1 MPNRILRAELLDSE
15 PWLALKDN
23 ADRCAWIA
31 CVLSADTFGNMPAG
45 PQRLVK
51 LWRPYGIDTPE
62 KAAKV
67 FGDLVDVD
75 LVRRYTD
82 RDKPYLHIPRFN
94 QSRRYLGHLWP
105 LSPWTTK
112 EEKQRLAGKSP
123 ADHSESQEV
132 SCEPPVGVGVGV
144 GVGVELEVPHPS
156 PNSTTKPPRTPTP
169 PASPDAGFAEFWAA
183 YPKKVGK
190 TAAAKAWGSNHP
202 PPAAVLT
209 ALAWQTRSDQWT
221 REAGR
226 YIPNPATYLNQGRWE
241 DQPAARDAGPRPF
254 KVAL

>member
-144 GVGVELEVPHPS
+144 GVG
-156 PNSTTKPPRTPTP
+156 
-169 PASPDAGFAEFWAA
+169 
-183 YPKKVGK
+183 
-190 TAAAKAWGSNHP
+190 
-202 PPAAVLT
+202 
-209 ALAWQTRSDQWT
+209 
-221 REAGR
+221 
-226 YIPNPATYLNQGRWE
+226 
-241 DQPAARDAGPRPF
+241 
-254 KVAL
+254 